1 MIRTGSIDTPVSWCR
16 MGAKLVVLLG
26 LAAASALSGSVRGRI
41 VTDDGMPLPGSTQ
54 VALRCGAAAQ
64 SEVGVDPEGWFEFS
78 SLSDL
83 LGCSATVTARGY
95 RTASVELA
103 ELPVDPLIP
112 GVVLHR
118 LGKHHG
124 ESISVSHLAAPADAT
139 RHFHAAVR
147 ELERG
152 STGEIDTALAHLQSA
167 TQAYPGYAQ
176 AWFEIGRLHLAL
188 GDASSALQAFQQS
201 VQADPWFVSPYEPL
215 ILLLESTGDAAGA
228 ATACTRLRRIN
239 PALPPDCKGG

>member
-1 MIRTGSIDTPVSWCR
+1 

-26 LAAASALSGSVRGRI
+26 LAAASAVSGSVRGRI
-41 VTDDGMPLPGSTQ
+41 VTDDGMPLPRSSQ

-64 SEVGVDPEGWFEFS
+64 PAVGVDPEGWFKFS

-83 LGCSATVTARGY
+83 RGCSATVTARGY

-103 ELPVDPLIP
+103 RLAVDPLIP
-112 GVVLHR
+112 AVILHR
-118 LGKHHG
+118 LGKNHG
-124 ESISVSHLAAPADAT
+124 ESISVSHLAAPAAAT

-147 ELERG
+147 ELEG
-152 STGEIDTALAHLQSA
+152 AAGGGIEKALAHLQSA
-167 TQAYPGYAQ
+167 TEAYPSYAQ

-188 GDASSALQAFQQS
+188 GDASSALQAFQRS

-239 PALPPDCKGG
+239 PALPADCKGG